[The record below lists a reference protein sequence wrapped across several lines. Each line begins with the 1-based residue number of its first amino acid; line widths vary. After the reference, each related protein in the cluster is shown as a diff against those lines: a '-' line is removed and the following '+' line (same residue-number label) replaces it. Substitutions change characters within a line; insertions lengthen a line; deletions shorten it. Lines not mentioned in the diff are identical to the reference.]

1 MYFFAPD
8 RRRPW
13 WRRLLQ
19 SLARQGRA
27 LAAERRRRLAIR
39 RLREFDPRMLADIG
53 LRRSEI
59 EPAVP
64 PEPAPRS
71 SVTGSPDTRSDRVV
85 RMRTSNS
92 RTK

>member
-13 WRRLLQ
+13 WRRLIQ
-19 SLARQGRA
+19 SLARHGRA

-39 RLREFDPRMLADIG
+39 RLRELDPRMLADIG

-59 EPAVP
+59 EPAV
-64 PEPAPRS
+64 R
-71 SVTGSPDTRSDRVV
+71 GGRHH
-85 RMRTSNS
+85 
-92 RTK
+92 